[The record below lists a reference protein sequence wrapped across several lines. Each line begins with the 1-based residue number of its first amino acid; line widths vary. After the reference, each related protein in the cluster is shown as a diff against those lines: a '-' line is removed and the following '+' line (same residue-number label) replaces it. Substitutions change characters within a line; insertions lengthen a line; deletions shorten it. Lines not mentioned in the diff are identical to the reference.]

1 MQKKTKKNSP
11 IWKNSTAELVI
22 SNCLWRW
29 GEKRMNMLLLP
40 NNTLP
45 SHWPVFW
52 FLLKPALHWH
62 IALTFVWLQT
72 ASSPHGFVFF
82 PHTSPLETTNKRQDF
97 DYTSVLWILD
107 TCCVFLL
114 MCKRREGI
122 IPFHTAHNTTQT
134 WAYIHYHKQQ
144 NVASKMRR
152 LLSFLITSSWHSVLF
167 ISSERLFDLF
177 GRVNCHCTYGPCS
190 LARPSRHHRSR
201 WRGRTAAGSGC
212 SAGCRTWTL
221 SSHKVEV
228 FRLPPLLQDTQ
239 FQWKKGKK
247 NWSHCSNRKRFMIK
261 YAAWNFKRYHTIF
274 ITFTYASLLFE
285 DKCNGR
291 AN

>member
-1 MQKKTKKNSP
+1 MVQQNWWSRTVCDNGGKKSQTDH
-11 IWKNSTAELVI
+11 
-22 SNCLWRW
+22 
-29 GEKRMNMLLLP
+29 
-40 NNTLP
+40 TLP

-114 MCKRREGI
+114 MCRRQEGI
-122 IPFHTAHNTTQT
+122 IPFHIAHNTTQT
-134 WAYIHYHKQQ
+134 WAYIYYHKQQ
-144 NVASKMRR
+144 NIASKMRR
-152 LLSFLITSSWHSVLF
+152 LQSFLITSSWHSVLF

-177 GRVNCHCTYGPCS
+177 GRVNCRCTHGPCS
-190 LARPSRHHRSR
+190 LARPSHRRRSR

-212 SAGCRTWTL
+212 SAGCRMWTL

-228 FRLPPLLQDTQ
+228 FRPPPLLQDMRL
-239 FQWKKGKK
+239 QWKKAKRTDPTAQTGID
-247 NWSHCSNRKRFMIK
+247 SRSNMRVGVPKDTVRLCLEYFHWCV
-261 YAAWNFKRYHTIF
+261 AAIWR
-274 ITFTYASLLFE
+274 
-285 DKCNGR
+285 
-291 AN
+291 